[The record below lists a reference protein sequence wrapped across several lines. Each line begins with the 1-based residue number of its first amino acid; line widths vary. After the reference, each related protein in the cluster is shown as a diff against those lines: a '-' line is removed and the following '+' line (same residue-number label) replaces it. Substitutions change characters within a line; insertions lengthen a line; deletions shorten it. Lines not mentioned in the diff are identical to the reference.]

1 MTRTKLDTPAF
12 ADQSVDS
19 RNIADGTI
27 QAQDITGL
35 VTGTQLAGSIANA
48 KLANDSVSFGGIT
61 VALGASD
68 ATPAFDLA
76 DATNYPTSSLS
87 GTITNAQLA
96 GSIANAK
103 LANSAITVA
112 VGSDNT
118 AISLGG
124 TMTFAGTTNEVE
136 VSESSGTVTIGLP
149 NNVTIAGNLTV
160 NGTTT
165 TVNSTTLSVAD
176 PLIILANGNNTS
188 DSVDIGFYGLY
199 DTSGSQ
205 DLYAG
210 LFRDANDAGK
220 FKLFKDLQEAP
231 TTTVNTS
238 GTGYAVATL
247 VTNIEGDVTGDLT
260 GNADTATNATNAT
273 HVAVA
278 DNESTDEN
286 NLITFI
292 EDASATGNVGLESDG
307 DFHYNPSTG
316 TVTATIFKGN
326 IDAVDGDFDGT
337 LEADAITV
345 GGVAL
350 NTVIAGVT
358 VTNATNAVTA
368 TNANHVA
375 VADNESTDEN
385 NLITFIEDASATG
398 NVGLESDGDFHY
410 NPSTGTVTATIFKGN
425 IDAVDGDF
433 DGTLEADAITIGGTA
448 LNTVIAGVTVAN
460 ATNAVTATNANH
472 VAVADNE
479 STDENNLIPFI
490 EDASAT
496 GNVGLESDGDFHYN
510 PSSGTVTATIFKG
523 NIDAVD
529 GDFDGTLE
537 ADAITI
543 GGTALDTHIAG
554 VTVTNA
560 TNAVNATH
568 INVADNESTDE
579 NNLITFIEDA
589 SATGN
594 VGLESD
600 GDFHYNPS
608 TGTVTATIFKGNI
621 DAVDGD
627 FDGTLEADAITV
639 GGTALNTVIAGV
651 TVTNATN
658 AAHVSVADNESTDE
672 NNLIPFI
679 EDASATGNVGLE
691 SDGDFH
697 YNPSSG
703 TVTATIFKGNIDA
716 VDGDF
721 DGTLE
726 ADAIT
731 IGGTALDTHIAG
743 VTVTNSTNA
752 VNATHVSVADNES
765 TDENNLITFI
775 EDASATGNVGL
786 ESDGD
791 FHYNPSTGT
800 VTATIFKGN
809 IDAVDGDFDGTL
821 EADAITVGGTALNTV
836 IAGVTVTNATNAAHV
851 AVADNEGTDENNLI
865 TFIEDASAT
874 GNVGLESDGDF
885 HYNPSTGTVTA
896 TIFKGNIDAVDGD
909 FDGTLEADAIT
920 IGGTAL
926 NTVIAGVTVANA
938 TNAVTATNA
947 NHVAVADN
955 ESTDENNLIPFIED
969 ASATGNVGLESDG
982 DFHYNPSSGTIT
994 ATIFKGNIDAVD
1006 GDFDG
1011 TLEADAITV
1020 GGTALNTVIAGVTV
1034 TNATNAAHVSVAD
1047 NESTDENNL
1056 IPFIEDASATGNVG
1070 LESDGDFH
1078 YNPSTGTV
1086 SATHF
1091 RTTTTNLT
1099 NQTGSISI
1107 NAALGNY
1114 FTVATTGN
1122 ITVDIQNAVV
1132 GQKIL
1137 IRFAWGGDHTLGFAN
1152 TTVIWPGGTAPGTTA
1167 SGVDMIGF
1175 LCTTASSAFDGFIVG
1190 EDIKAP

>member
-1 MTRTKLDTPAF
+1 MST
-12 ADQSVDS
+12 
-19 RNIADGTI
+19 
-27 QAQDITGL
+27 L
-35 VTGTQLAGSIANA
+35 VLKDRVKETCTGTDGN
-48 KLANDSVSFGGIT
+48 F
-61 VALGASD
+61 
-68 ATPAFDLA
+68 
-76 DATNYPTSSLS
+76 
-87 GTITNAQLA
+87 
-96 GSIANAK
+96 
-103 LANSAITVA
+103 
-112 VGSDNT
+112 
-118 AISLGG
+118 
-124 TMTFAGTTNEVE
+124 TFAGAVSGYVAFSTVGNSKLTYYAVEDADGSKWEVGLGTINSDSTQIARTTVISNQ
-136 VSESSGTVTIGLP
+136 
-149 NNVTIAGNLTV
+149 AGNTSTQTFSG
-160 NGTTT
+160 GTHTIYC
-165 TVNSTTLSVAD
+165 VYPADKSVHLD
-176 PLIILANGNNTS
+176 ANGVLIASN
-188 DSVDIGFYGLY
+188 IGHADDTDLITL
-199 DTSGSQ
+199 TSGVVTV
-205 DLYAG
+205 AG
-210 LFRDANDAGK
+210 ELDAVS
-220 FKLFKDLQEAP
+220 L
-231 TTTVNTS
+231 
-238 GTGYAVATL
+238 
-247 VTNIEGDVTGDLT
+247 DVS
-260 GNADTATNATNAT
+260 GNAD
-273 HVAVA
+273 
-278 DNESTDEN
+278 
-286 NLITFI
+286 I
-292 EDASATGNVGLESDG
+292 
-307 DFHYNPSTG
+307 
-316 TVTATIFKGN
+316 
-326 IDAVDGDFDGT
+326 DGT

-345 GGVAL
+345 NGTAL
-350 NTVIAGVT
+350 DTHIAGVT
-358 VTNATNAVTA
+358 VTNATNAA
-368 TNANHVA
+368 HVA

-448 LNTVIAGVTVAN
+448 L
-460 ATNAVTATNANH
+460 
-472 VAVADNE
+472 
-479 STDENNLIPFI
+479 
-490 EDASAT
+490 
-496 GNVGLESDGDFHYN
+496 
-510 PSSGTVTATIFKG
+510 
-523 NIDAVD
+523 
-529 GDFDGTLE
+529 
-537 ADAITI
+537 
-543 GGTALDTHIAG
+543 DTHIAG

-568 INVADNESTDE
+568 VNVADNESTDE

-703 TVTATIFKGNIDA
+703 TVTATVFKGNIDA

-851 AVADNEGTDENNLI
+851 
-865 TFIEDASAT
+865 
-874 GNVGLESDGDF
+874 
-885 HYNPSTGTVTA
+885 
-896 TIFKGNIDAVDGD
+896 
-909 FDGTLEADAIT
+909 
-920 IGGTAL
+920 
-926 NTVIAGVTVANA
+926 
-938 TNAVTATNA
+938 
-947 NHVAVADN
+947 
-955 ESTDENNLIPFIED
+955 
-969 ASATGNVGLESDG
+969 
-982 DFHYNPSSGTIT
+982 
-994 ATIFKGNIDAVD
+994 
-1006 GDFDG
+1006 
-1011 TLEADAITV
+1011 
-1020 GGTALNTVIAGVTV
+1020 
-1034 TNATNAAHVSVAD
+1034 SVAD

-1122 ITVDIQNAVV
+1122 ITVDITNAVV

-1190 EDIKAP
+1190 EDIKAS

>member
-1 MTRTKLDTPAF
+1 MALVLKDRVKETCTGTSGDMALTGAVSGYVAF
-12 ADQSVDS
+12 DADATFDG
-19 RNIADGTI
+19 NTTYYALEDADGTKWEVGLGTLSADSTTLTRTTI
-27 QAQDITGL
+27 LATQASFTDTTRQTFSSGTHTIYCVYPADKSVHLDGSGVLSHSIVNADISNS
-35 VTGTQLAGSIANA
+35 AAIAIA
-48 KLANDSVSFGGIT
+48 KLASSSIGVSDGSSTTEISLGQDIQFRGT
-61 VALGASD
+61 SNEVEVAEA
-68 ATPAFDLA
+68 
-76 DATNYPTSSLS
+76 S
-87 GTITNAQLA
+87 GTIT
-96 GSIANAK
+96 
-103 LANSAITVA
+103 V
-112 VGSDNT
+112 
-118 AISLGG
+118 
-124 TMTFAGTTNEVE
+124 
-136 VSESSGTVTIGLP
+136 GLP
-149 NNVTIAGNLTV
+149 SSIT
-160 NGTTT
+160 
-165 TVNSTTLSVAD
+165 
-176 PLIILANGNNTS
+176 AN
-188 DSVDIGFYGLY
+188 
-199 DTSGSQ
+199 
-205 DLYAG
+205 
-210 LFRDANDAGK
+210 
-220 FKLFKDLQEAP
+220 
-231 TTTVNTS
+231 
-238 GTGYAVATL
+238 
-247 VTNIEGDVTGDLT
+247 VTGDLT

-337 LEADAITV
+337 LEADAITIGGTALNTVIAGVTVANATNAVTATNANHVAVADNESTDENNLIPFIEDASATGNVGLESDGDFHYNPSSGTITATIFKGNIDAVDGDFDGTLEADAITV

-358 VTNATNAVTA
+358 VTNATNATNAVTA

-821 EADAITVGGTALNTV
+821 EADAITIGGTALNTV
-836 IAGVTVTNATNAAHV
+836 IAGVTVT
-851 AVADNEGTDENNLI
+851 
-865 TFIEDASAT
+865 
-874 GNVGLESDGDF
+874 
-885 HYNPSTGTVTA
+885 
-896 TIFKGNIDAVDGD
+896 
-909 FDGTLEADAIT
+909 
-920 IGGTAL
+920 
-926 NTVIAGVTVANA
+926 NA

-1011 TLEADAITV
+1011 TLEADAITI
-1020 GGTALNTVIAGVTV
+1020 GGTAIGSIYSAIAGSSSIVTTGALDSGSITSGFGNIDNGSSSIACGSLDV
-1034 TNATNAAHVSVAD
+1034 SDGNITNVGDIDCDSISVAD
-1047 NESTDENNL
+1047 AANGLNIDVSGANNGTAKITLKDNVATALDVTEASNSYMKFTTTDN
-1056 IPFIEDASATGNVG
+1056 ASRIVTNVG
-1070 LESDGDFH
+1070 VVG
-1078 YNPSTGTV
+1078 N
-1086 SATHF
+1086 
-1091 RTTTTNLT
+1091 TTALT
-1099 NQTGSISI
+1099 SQSGSVVI

-1114 FTVATTGN
+1114 FTVATSGN
-1122 ITVDIQNAVV
+1122 ITGLDIQNAVV

-1137 IRFAWGGDHTLGFAN
+1137 IRFAWGGDHSLAFTD
-1152 TTVIWPGGTAPGTTA
+1152 TVIWPGGTAPGTTA

-1175 LCTTASSAFDGFIVG
+1175 ICTTASSAFDGFIVG
-1190 EDIKAP
+1190 EDIKSS